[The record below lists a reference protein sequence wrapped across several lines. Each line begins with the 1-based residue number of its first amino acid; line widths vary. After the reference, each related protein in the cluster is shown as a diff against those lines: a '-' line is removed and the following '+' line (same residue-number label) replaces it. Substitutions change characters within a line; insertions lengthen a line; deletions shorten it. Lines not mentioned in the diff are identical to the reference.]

1 VISWSMDKSTLTS
14 WRLTA
19 GNEVNQEQLQTE
31 WKLLKY
37 DLLAWKLPQSVKD
50 GKLSCAEWVMQQLV
64 KQKFTYQAHF
74 PLMITVV
81 EALLVIPVSNTWH
94 ERSASKVKLIK
105 NRLRSLLK
113 GDMLNSLLHISL
125 NGPRVTLDD
134 GKQVIK
140 VSVVSWLAEK
150 NRKKLP
156 PVDAVAGRTGWKKWH
171 FLACNKQ
178 SWLNTALTHR
188 VPKLWMKCLMRKLKL
203 MKKFLLQLKSLAFLT
218 MEQIIMSQ
226 KNPITTVT
234 LKKATSFIEGSLL
247 NPHSLR
253 FSFVDDHIIFK
264 YQSKV

>member
-1 VISWSMDKSTLTS
+1 M
-14 WRLTA
+14 
-19 GNEVNQEQLQTE
+19 NQEQLQTE

-50 GKLSCAEWVMQQLV
+50 GKLSSAEWVMQQLV
-64 KQKFTYQAHF
+64 KQRFTYQAHF
-74 PLMITVV
+74 PLMTTAV
-81 EALLVIPVSNTWH
+81 EALLVIPVSNAWP
-94 ERSASKVKLIK
+94 ERGAPKVKLIK

-125 NGPRVTLDD
+125 NGPRVTSDD

-140 VSVVSWLAEK
+140 ESVVSWLAEK
-150 NRKKLP
+150 NCKKLP
-156 PVDAVAGRTGWKKWH
+156 PVALSLEEVAFSCH
-171 FLACNKQ
+171 NQ
-178 SWLNTALTHR
+178 SWLKTALTHR
-188 VPKLWMKCLMRKLKL
+188 VPKLWITCLMSKIKL

-218 MEQIIMSQ
+218 MEQMIMSQ

-234 LKKATSFIEGSLL
+234 LKKATSFIEGDLL

-253 FSFVDDHIIFK
+253 FSFVDDHVIFK